1 LAEACGVWV
10 EKSMYGKKSMGVER
24 STFVIGPGGMVRA
37 IFRKVKAAG
46 HAAAVLE
53 QLRNQG

>member
-1 LAEACGVWV
+1 
-10 EKSMYGKKSMGVER
+10 MYGKKSMGVER